1 MEVPPEEFKLPFFK
15 ENGFERKFC
24 PYCKNYYW
32 TQDHKRGDCGDS
44 PCVPYS
50 FIGNSPMNRRYTVKE
65 MREKF
70 LSFFELRG
78 HKRIAPYPVIARWRD
93 DLMVTIASIVDF
105 QPYVTEGI
113 LPPPANPLVISQ
125 PCLRFEDI
133 DLVGKTAGRHLTIF
147 EMGGHH
153 AFNYKD
159 KPQIYWKDETVH
171 YHHELLTRDLGVPSE
186 AVTYKEGLWSGG
198 GNAGFD
204 LEGCVNGLEISTLVF
219 MMFRVTGGKFEPMPI
234 QVVDT
239 GYGIERWTWLSQGSI
254 SAFHAIYSS
263 LLSEALEWVNL
274 ETLDEETMVQITQ
287 ALKPQSPGARNL
299 KHLSEI
305 TKIDETLLSRYLASL
320 ESIYAALDHTKSL
333 VFILSEGVIPS
344 NVREGYLARL
354 LYRRAFR
361 LMRRSGIEDRLHE
374 LIEGQIRL
382 WGDDFPQLMKMKD
395 EIMETVEAESEKYQD
410 TLRRGSEMVKRMVKS
425 KKGGLTK
432 DHLVDFYDSHGLTP
446 EDVKEAAHEIGVEV
460 SIPEDFYT
468 LVARRHM
475 SIERQVIVEEIA
487 NLSNKVGKM
496 ERTETLFYNDPYMRD
511 FEDTVVSV
519 IDDKYVILR
528 ATAFFAEA
536 GGQISDRGWIVKGFE
551 KLPVTDVE
559 AINGVIIHKVDGA
572 GKLKPGD
579 WVKGVVDWERRSALM
594 RSHTATHI
602 ILGAARRVVGEHAW
616 QAGAQKGIEKSRLD
630 INHFRRLSIEQI
642 ESIERLAN
650 QIVMEGRAVIC
661 KFMPRNEAEA
671 KYGFRIYQGGVVPGR
686 EVRVVDIADWDIE
699 ACGGTHVRNTSE
711 IGLIKIIDTERV
723 QDGIERIIFAV
734 GPYAV
739 DEVQK
744 RDRILGETAEIL
756 GVQRDHLAKTVQELV
771 NEVKSTHQKLTVVM
785 RRLARLDAETLLNR
799 SIKMKDLNIIIDV
812 LDVESNFLIEVINE
826 LVELTEKV
834 VVILGSKIE
843 PKVIVK
849 SGKEAV
855 SKGVHAGRLTSEVA
869 ELIGGRGGGDHQFGQ
884 AGGGDP
890 MKLEKEIERVLMI
903 IQSMLKDT

>member
-24 PYCKNYYW
+24 PHCKNYYW
-32 TQDHKRGDCGDS
+32 TQDHRRENCGDS

-159 KPQIYWKDETVH
+159 EPQIYWKDETVR

-219 MMFRVTGGKFEPMPI
+219 MMFRIAGAKFEPMPI

-239 GYGIERWTWLSQGSI
+239 GYGIERWTWLSQGSP
-254 SAFHAIYSS
+254 SAFHAIYGN

-274 ETLDEETMVQITQ
+274 ETLDEETMVKITHY
-287 ALKPQSPGARNL
+287 LKPQSLGARNL

-305 TKIDETLLSRYLASL
+305 TKIDGPLLSSYLESL
-320 ESIYAALDHTKSL
+320 ESVYAALDHTKSL

-361 LMRRSGIEDRLHE
+361 LMRRGGVEDKLHE

-382 WGDDFPQLMKMKD
+382 WGNDFPQLVKMKD
-395 EIMETVEAESEKYQD
+395 EIMESVEAEGGKYRE

-432 DHLVDFYDSHGLTP
+432 DHLIDFYDSHGLTP

-460 SIPEDFYT
+460 PVPEDFYT

-475 SIERQVIVEEIA
+475 NIERQVIDEEMA
-487 NLSNKVGKM
+487 NLSNKVETM
-496 ERTETLFYNDPYMRD
+496 ERTETLFYSDPYLIE
-511 FEDTVVSV
+511 FEDKVVSV
-519 IDDKYVILR
+519 IDDEYVILK

-536 GGQISDRGWIVKGFE
+536 GGQISDRGWIIKNLE
-551 KLPVTDVE
+551 KFPVTDVK
-559 AINGVIIHKVDGA
+559 AVNGVILHKVEKA

-579 WVKGVVDWERRSALM
+579 RVKGLVDWVRRTALM

-616 QAGAQKGIEKSRLD
+616 QAGAQKGVERSRLD

-650 QIVMEGRAVIC
+650 QIVMEGRAVTC

-671 KYGFRIYQGGVVPGR
+671 EYGFRLYQGGVVPGR
-686 EVRVVDIADWDIE
+686 EIRVVNIADWDVE

-711 IGLIKIIDTERV
+711 IGLIKITDTERV
-723 QDGIERIIFAV
+723 QDGVERIIFAV
-734 GPYAV
+734 GPYAF

-744 RDRILGETAEIL
+744 RDRILGKTAEIL
-756 GVQRDHLAKTVQELV
+756 GVQRDHITKAVQEMV
-771 NEVKSTHQKLTVVM
+771 NEVKSTRQKLTVAM
-785 RRLARLDAETLLNR
+785 RRLARLDAEALLNR
-799 SIKMKDLNIIIDV
+799 SKKMNDLNIIICV
-812 LDVESNFLIEVINE
+812 LEEESNFLIEIVNE
-826 LVELTEKV
+826 LVKQTDKV
-834 VVILGSKIE
+834 VAVLGSKIE

-849 SGKEAV
+849 SGEEAV
-855 SKGVHAGRLTSEVA
+855 SEGIHAGRLASEVA
-869 ELIGGRGGGDHQFGQ
+869 ELIGGRGGGDHRFGQ

-890 MKLEKEIERVLMI
+890 KKLEKETERVLMI
-903 IQSMLKDT
+903 IQSMLKDP